1 MKQTKQKLMFVATLL
16 LVGATFAMA
25 QETLLAK
32 YDFSTKSKVPVVQA
46 AGVTFGS
53 EFAAWNSTTFPS
65 TEMTITDDG
74 YLLVRSYGTGIS
86 GTRYGYFSITPENG
100 NTVRITKVVVK
111 HYKAEGSNTMRTR
124 SYLYDMGGSTPKD
137 NPTIVSN
144 LIYTGSGGALIPDV
158 LTEQSFTPSAS
169 TEFNAV
175 RFMSL
180 TGTQT
185 TNSVDNLSQW
195 KVQTLEFYG
204 QVMAQGDIVAT
215 TAINFGNVMAGGEMD
230 GSVSLKVI
238 GGTTEN
244 VNIELIDPTSS
255 FSCLQTSVEAVD
267 ATAGTAIRVTYVPT
281 SPGKHSAQLKFTYAD
296 RVSYTNLSG
305 ICPVLNENFT
315 YFVSDPILQKEL
327 DSTQVKS
334 YTQEEYLTMPGWNFS
349 DSIYWHLSGS
359 YGLGLEFRGSNT
371 EVAKASTPE
380 LNLSGPFGLSFR
392 TKKSSNRATMLG
404 NVYVLAD
411 NDTIWSFVNPNNTLS
426 LRTVDG
432 FIASANSRITFAGVA
447 SDSSRIVVDEI
458 SIFPTT
464 TPTLNLPA
472 YSSKPFTSAAE
483 PVTLTIPVKAYL
495 LTTDL
500 QVVLSG
506 APAGYEVLT
515 PTIVKATAEAGTDI
529 QIKYTK
535 PAEGAEVSAV
545 VEVKGGGLTDYRYIN
560 LINSAATGL
569 SANTL
574 KANIYGRTGAIVI
587 AVDDPAALEVF
598 SFDGKAI
605 ARKQVMGN
613 TEITVNPGLYIVR
626 LTNGAGC
633 KVEKVFVR

>member
-1 MKQTKQKLMFVATLL
+1 MKQTNKKLMFVATLL

-32 YDFSTKSKVPVVQA
+32 YDFSTKSNVPVVQA
-46 AGVTFGS
+46 AGVVFGS
-53 EFAAWNSTTFPS
+53 EFAAWNSTSFPS
-65 TEMTITDDG
+65 TEMSITDDG
-74 YLLVRSYGTGIS
+74 YLLVRGYGKNVS
-86 GTRYGYFSITPENG
+86 NSRYGYISITPENG
-100 NTVRITKVVVK
+100 NTVRITKVIVK
-111 HYKAEGSNTMRTR
+111 HYKVEGSNTAKTR
-124 SYLYDMGGSTPKD
+124 CYLYDMGGSTPKD
-137 NPTIVSN
+137 IPTIVSN
-144 LIYTGSGGALIPDV
+144 LIYTGNGGAFIPDV
-158 LTEQSFTPSAS
+158 LTEQSFTPSA
-169 TEFNAV
+169 TAEFNAV

-180 TGTQT
+180 TALQST
-185 TNSVDNLSQW
+185 DDIANLSQW
-195 KVQTLEFYG
+195 KIQKLEFYG
-204 QVMAQGDIVAT
+204 IVMTPGDIVAT

-230 GSVSLKVI
+230 GSVSLKVV

-296 RVSYTNLSG
+296 RVSYTELSG

-315 YFVSDPILQKEL
+315 NFVSDPILQKEM
-327 DSTQVKS
+327 DSTQVKN
-334 YTQEEYLTMPGWNFS
+334 YNQVDYLTMPGWNFS
-349 DSIYWHLSGS
+349 DSVYWHLSGS
-359 YGLGLEFRGSNT
+359 YALGLELRGSNA

-392 TKKSSNRATMLG
+392 TKKMSNRATLLG

-432 FIASANSRITFAGVA
+432 FIATANSRITFAGVA
-447 SDSSRIVVDEI
+447 NDSSRIVVDEI
-458 SIFPTT
+458 SVFPTT

-472 YSSKPFTSAAE
+472 YSSKPFTSAVE
-483 PVTLTIPVKAYL
+483 PVTFTIPVKAYL

-506 APAGYEVLT
+506 TPVGYEVLT
-515 PTIVKATAEAGTDI
+515 PTIDKATAEAGTDI

-545 VEVKGGGLTDYRYIN
+545 VEVKGGGLTDYRYIS

-569 SANTL
+569 TVNTL
-574 KANIYGRTGAIVI
+574 KANIFGKTGAIAVV
-587 AVDDPAALEVF
+587 VDDPAMMEVF
-598 SFDGKAI
+598 SYDGKAV

-613 TEITVNPGLYIVR
+613 TEVTVNSGLYIVR
-626 LTNGAGC
+626 LTNSAGC